1 MSSRSD
7 HYDLLK
13 LTTQI
18 VSTYVTHQRL
28 SSSELP
34 TLIDGVY
41 RALAGSAEN
50 IPTPPV
56 GIAASVTP
64 EYLICL
70 EDGEKLKLLKR
81 HLRAVCW
88 NYGYSFAWCL
98 PLGFATPGA

>member
-1 MSSRSD
+1 MPSRLD
-7 HYDLLK
+7 QYDLLK

-28 SSSELP
+28 SGSELL
-34 TLIDGVY
+34 TLIHGVY
-41 RALAGSAEN
+41 RALAESAED

-70 EDGEKLKLLKR
+70 EDGVIPSLDD
-81 HLRAVCW
+81 
-88 NYGYSFAWCL
+88 ND
-98 PLGFATPGA
+98 P